1 MGSIPLKCW
10 KDATAEFSKEGYIT
24 GYANVIC
31 TNMDNADQDGV
42 ITPVLSDDE
51 YRIVLTWSST
61 PSDLDS
67 HLSGPLSTGERFHV
81 YYSDMSAFDNG
92 ETVATL
98 DLDDTSSYG
107 PETITL
113 KKTQDGIYKYAVHDY
128 SNRSNASST
137 ELSMS
142 GAKVKLYCGNT
153 LLATYNVPINVAGN
167 IWNVFEIE
175 GDTVQTIN
183 TMGSKSNPSMIFS
196 DDVSGVS
203 ETALDIDKEQFGE
216 NKAVVDSGADSDFK
230 KELDI
235 SEE

>member
-1 MGSIPLKCW
+1 
-10 KDATAEFSKEGYIT
+10 
-24 GYANVIC
+24 
-31 TNMDNADQDGV
+31 MDNADQDGV

-113 KKTQDGIYKYAVHDY
+113 KKRRMAYINMRYMIIQTAVMLPQQ
-128 SNRSNASST
+128 NCQCLER
-137 ELSMS
+137 
-142 GAKVKLYCGNT
+142 K
-153 LLATYNVPINVAGN
+153 
-167 IWNVFEIE
+167 
-175 GDTVQTIN
+175 
-183 TMGSKSNPSMIFS
+183 
-196 DDVSGVS
+196 
-203 ETALDIDKEQFGE
+203 
-216 NKAVVDSGADSDFK
+216 
-230 KELDI
+230 
-235 SEE
+235 

>member
-1 MGSIPLKCW
+1 M
-10 KDATAEFSKEGYIT
+10 
-24 GYANVIC
+24 IC

-92 ETVATL
+92 QTVATL

-113 KKTQDGIYKYAVHDY
+113 KKKHKMAYINMRYMIIRTAVMLPQQNY
-128 SNRSNASST
+128 QCLER
-137 ELSMS
+137 
-142 GAKVKLYCGNT
+142 K
-153 LLATYNVPINVAGN
+153 
-167 IWNVFEIE
+167 
-175 GDTVQTIN
+175 
-183 TMGSKSNPSMIFS
+183 
-196 DDVSGVS
+196 
-203 ETALDIDKEQFGE
+203 
-216 NKAVVDSGADSDFK
+216 
-230 KELDI
+230 
-235 SEE
+235 